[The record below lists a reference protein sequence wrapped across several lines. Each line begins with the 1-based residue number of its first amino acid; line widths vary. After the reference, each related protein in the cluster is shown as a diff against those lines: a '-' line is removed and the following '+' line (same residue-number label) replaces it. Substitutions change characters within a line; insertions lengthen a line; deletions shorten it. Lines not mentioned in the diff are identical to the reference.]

1 MFSIGDIIDLAV
13 QIEKN
18 AEKLFRDA
26 AKEASDPGLA
36 SMLQWLADEEVQH
49 AERFSE
55 MKEEVQETV
64 EDPRLE
70 EMGKAVLE
78 GTLGGQT
85 FSLKDVDFSS
95 LDQIDTLLKR
105 VIEFE
110 NDTILFYEMIRSFVE
125 GQEIEDHLD
134 KIIEEEESHVRV
146 LEEFLG
152 GEGDRDLTQ
161 DMLTEPEDRFD

>member
-13 QIEKN
+13 QIEEN

-26 AKEASDPGLA
+26 AKKAADPSLA
-36 SMLQWLADEEVQH
+36 SMLHWLADEEIQH
-49 AERFSE
+49 AEQFSE
-55 MKEEVQETV
+55 MKQKAEKTV

-85 FSLKDVDFSS
+85 FSLKDVDFSR
-95 LDQIDTLLKR
+95 LEGVDTLLKR

-125 GQEIEDHLD
+125 DQSTVDHLD
-134 KIIEEEESHVRV
+134 VIIEEEESHVRV

-152 GEGDRDLTQ
+152 GKSAK
-161 DMLTEPEDRFD
+161 

>member
-26 AKEASDPGLA
+26 ATKATNLSLV
-36 SMLQWLADEEVQH
+36 SMLHRLVDEEIKH
-49 AERFSE
+49 AEWFSE
-55 MKEEVQETV
+55 LKQKVQKTV

-70 EMGKAVLE
+70 EMGKAIL
-78 GTLGGQT
+78 LGSLGDQT

-95 LDQIDTLLKR
+95 LDQVETLLNR
-105 VIEFE
+105 VIEYE

-125 GQEIEDHLD
+125 GQGIEGHLD
-134 KIIEEEESHVRV
+134 AIIEEEESHVR
-146 LEEFLG
+146 LLQEFLD
-152 GEGDRDLTQ
+152 GESERDLTNGKS
-161 DMLTEPEDRFD
+161 